1 MANEF
6 FRAYGADVAITLTP
20 GAQGRMEV
28 YVEGEKVF
36 DKLEEGIYPDLSR
49 VRQMKV
55 VIQSK
60 LEAVLT
66 PAD

>member
-6 FRAYGADVAITLTP
+6 FRACGPDMGLTMTP

-36 DKLEEGIYPDLSR
+36 DKLEEGIYPDLTR
-49 VRQMKV
+49 VRAMKK
-55 VIQSK
+55 IILAK
-60 LEAVLT
+60 LEAVPT

>member
-6 FRAYGADVAITLTP
+6 FRAYGPDVAITMTP
-20 GAQGRMEV
+20 AAQGRMEV

-55 VIQSK
+55 IVQAK
-60 LEAVLT
+60 LDALLT

>member
-6 FRAYGADVAITLTP
+6 FRAYGPDLGLTMTP

-28 YVEGEKVF
+28 YVEGEKIF
-36 DKLEEGIYPDLSR
+36 DKIEEGIYPDLTR
-49 VRQMKV
+49 VREMKK
-55 VIQSK
+55 VIQAK
-60 LEAVLT
+60 LDEVLA